1 MAYNLNIYTKI
12 NIYIKICFLIFTI
25 IISISSISCDDK
37 AEIDENILAT
47 YKEILIIRE
56 SEKNTELANSK
67 IQEILKKHNLT
78 ENEFRNYLME
88 NMKENKKF
96 ISMIDSLRNSFKS
109 ELDSLK

>member
-1 MAYNLNIYTKI
+1 MNFNIFKLFVLIILT
-12 NIYIKICFLIFTI
+12 IKIFTFNA
-25 IISISSISCDDK
+25 CNNQN
-37 AEIDENILAT
+37 EIDENILAT

-67 IQEILKKHNLT
+67 IQEVLKKHNLT

-96 ISMIDSLRNSFKS
+96 ISMIDSLRNSFKK

>member
-1 MAYNLNIYTKI
+1 MAYNLNIYT
-12 NIYIKICFLIFTI
+12 KICFLIFTI

>member
-1 MAYNLNIYTKI
+1 MAYNLNIYT
-12 NIYIKICFLIFTI
+12 KICFLIFTI

-78 ENEFRNYLME
+78 ENKFRNYLME